1 VDEDHTASIKLLTQ
15 EQKQQQ
21 EKENFNDNN
30 NPLKPFLF
38 ALKSLE
44 SKRQYPKRLKVFFDF
59 GLDKKLSLN
68 EQSKIFIQKYNNN
81 NENRQGSGEKWA
93 AQYFMNFIE
102 YQNDRVRTNEISPST
117 VPNYYKAAKLFCIM
131 NDIVLNWQK
140 IAKGLPERKQHAD
153 DRPPTLNEIKKI
165 IEYPDK
171 RVRIIVTVM
180 VSSGIRVGA
189 WDYMKWKHITPL
201 KDENGNIVAAKL
213 LVYPQDKE
221 EYFTFVTSEAYTLL
235 KEWMDFR
242 ESHGEKITGE
252 SWVMRDVWLTSER
265 AFKYHHYGLAG
276 NPKPLKSTGIKSLI
290 ERAIHSQKIRE
301 KIDPNKRNYEF
312 KRIHGF
318 RKFFKTRCEN
328 EGMKSINIEIL
339 MGHNIGVSGS
349 YYKPTEK
356 EVLVDYLKI
365 MDQLIIN
372 DEFRL
377 SQQVQELK
385 EKNQDKD
392 LLIKAKLTEKDEQ
405 IIELQRSIKFLSDT
419 VNRTLLADPE
429 NKIVDITSKSDG
441 MLVKG
446 IALKPEIKNK
456 VVGQVKINS
465 SDKKK

>member
-1 VDEDHTASIKLLTQ
+1 MEDKPAASIKLLT
-15 EQKQQQ
+15 EQQQ
-21 EKENFNDNN
+21 QKENFNDNNIN

-44 SKRQYPKRLKVFFDF
+44 SKRQYPKRLKVFFDY
-59 GLDKKLSLN
+59 GLDKKLSLD
-68 EQSKIFIQKYNNN
+68 EEAKTFIEKFNNY
-81 NENRQGSGEKWA
+81 NENGRGSGEKWA

-102 YQNDRVRTNEISPST
+102 YQNDRVRTSEISPST

-153 DRPPTLNEIKKI
+153 DRPPTLDEIKKI

-221 EYFTFVTSEAYTLL
+221 EYFTFITSEAYTLL

-290 ERAIHSQKIRE
+290 ERAIQSQKIRE
-301 KIDPNKRNYEF
+301 KIDPNKRHYEF

-356 EVLVDYLKI
+356 EVLVDYLRI
-365 MDQLIIN
+365 MPQLIIN

-392 LLIKAKLTEKDEQ
+392 LLIKAKFAEKDNE
-405 IIELQRSIKFLSDT
+405 IIELQRSIKFLTDT
-419 VNRTLLADPE
+419 VNRTLLTNPE
-429 NKIVDITSKSDG
+429 NKIITAPESNG
-441 MLVKG
+441 MIVKG
-446 IALKPEIKNK
+446 IELKPEINHKT
-456 VVGQVKINS
+456 VGQVISSNS
-465 SDKKK
+465 NKKKK